1 MDYSMPLPAPIPQ
14 GLEGAPYKGVIL
26 VRVKM
31 GVPNESVAQLVE
43 HVTLS
48 AGVEICFCTT

>member
-1 MDYSMPLPAPIPQ
+1 MPLPAPIPQ